1 MGTTDVDVHHTD
13 GGRPLPTIVSAA
25 GFVGEMPGQ
34 VKDMVGQVKDV
45 VGGDDPRAVIWEVI
59 RGQWRFS
66 ALYAFVELDLARW
79 LSERPMGVSEL
90 AGLCALDEGALARL
104 LRTNATLGVV
114 RSVPDGK
121 GGSRYALTEA
131 GRTLD
136 AGDERSMRSV
146 VIPQGAP
153 DFMDAMG
160 ALADAVRTGKSPFG
174 AKFGS
179 FYAYLDSHPEARQH
193 FDAHMVTR
201 SRAIAEAV
209 VARYDFAGIGSFAD
223 IGGGAGTILATV
235 LHANAELH
243 GVLFELPSVVAGAQA
258 FLAAELVIDRCE
270 VVAGDFFKAV
280 PTADAYLLSN
290 IVHNWADDTAVTIL
304 RNVRSAMP
312 DHGRVLL
319 LDMLLPDDDRPHLGK
334 ELDMRML
341 ALHQG
346 GRERTEAEYFGL
358 LREADLTVRRV
369 VELPFALSLIEAV
382 PA

>member
-1 MGTTDVDVHHTD
+1 MTDVDVHPTD
-13 GGRPLPTIVSAA
+13 GARPLPA
-25 GFVGEMPGQ
+25 PGD
-34 VKDMVGQVKDV
+34 VVPGAVKDV
-45 VGGDDPRAVIWEVI
+45 VGSDDPRAVIWEVI

-66 ALYAFVELDLARW
+66 ALYAFVDLDLARR
-79 LSERPMGVSEL
+79 LSERPMGVAEL
-90 AGLCALDEGALARL
+90 AGLCAVDEGALARL

-114 RSVPDGK
+114 RSVPDGE
-121 GGSRYALTEA
+121 GGTRYALTDA

-153 DFMDAMG
+153 DFIDAMG
-160 ALADAVRTGKSPFG
+160 SLADAVRTGKSPFG

-179 FYAYLDSHPEARQH
+179 FYAYLESHPEAREH

-201 SRAIAEAV
+201 SRAIAAAV
-209 VARYDFAGIGSFAD
+209 VERYDFAGIGSLAD
-223 IGGGAGTILATV
+223 IGGGSGTILATV
-235 LHANAELH
+235 LRANPGLR
-243 GVLFELPSVVAGAQA
+243 GVLFELASVLDGARG
-258 FLAAELVIDRCE
+258 FLAGEQVVDRCE
-270 VVAGDFFKAV
+270 LVAGDFFEAV
-280 PTADAYLLSN
+280 PPAGAYLLSN

-304 RNVRSAMP
+304 RNVRSAVP
-312 DHGRVLL
+312 DDGRVLL

-358 LREADLTVRRV
+358 LRRAGLTVRRV